1 MPHPGTVR
9 WKRRKKARPGRSPGL
24 ELCDRCA
31 ATFPE
36 ERAVRGYVAD
46 SSSVHP
52 VNDWFDGLRL
62 LTACGPEHLE
72 SLRAEYRRR
81 PFVDE
86 ELWAA
91 KMTRA
96 LTSGPPVLTL
106 EQLACRTG
114 LYEPEIRR
122 AMAWHNARPRYDE

>member
-1 MPHPGTVR
+1 M
-9 WKRRKKARPGRSPGL
+9 
-24 ELCDRCA
+24 
-31 ATFPE
+31 
-36 ERAVRGYVAD
+36 RGYVAD

-72 SLRAEYRRR
+72 SLRAEYKRR

-122 AMAWHNARPRYDE
+122 AMAWRNARPRYDA